1 MRGRGAAPAGSSGRQ
16 KATRGIPRE
25 EREAQIPASLAE
37 RSREEEDEGEEE
49 DEDEDEDEGDEEACK
64 SITGY
69 MHILLV

>member
-37 RSREEEDEGEEE
+37 RSREEEEEGE
-49 DEDEDEDEGDEEACK
+49 DEDEAEDEGDEEDCK

-69 MHILLV
+69 MHSLLV

>member
-37 RSREEEDEGEEE
+37 RSREEEEEGE
-49 DEDEDEDEGDEEACK
+49 DEDEAEDEGDEEDCK